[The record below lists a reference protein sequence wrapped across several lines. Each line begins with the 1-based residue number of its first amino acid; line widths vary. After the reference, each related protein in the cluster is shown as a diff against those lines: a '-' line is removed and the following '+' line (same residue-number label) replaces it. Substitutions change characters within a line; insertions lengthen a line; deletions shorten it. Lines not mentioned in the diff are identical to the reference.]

1 ARWDAASARAR
12 SFAEEI
18 VPAAEQLVKMARDA
32 WELGRT
38 QLTAVLQAQAE
49 LTSARADASDA
60 ALAAQLALADMEE
73 SSGVAL

>member
-1 ARWDAASARAR
+1 V
-12 SFAEEI
+12 FALEI

-38 QLTAVLQAQAE
+38 PLTAVLQAQAE

-60 ALAAQLALADMEE
+60 ALAAQAALADMEE
-73 SSGVAL
+73 ASGVGL